1 MATLGRCAKTNLT
14 RAVNRADSVEG
25 MTSRVERIVLE
36 TDNHRIVGDLS
47 LPKDGYLSRLSDYL
61 NREEL
66 IFVPLTNA
74 IVAPRDGSGPGHER
88 GFIAVAR
95 VHIQLA
101 YPDGERLH
109 DVDAF

>member
-1 MATLGRCAKTNLT
+1 MDALHSSVQMMTN
-14 RAVNRADSVEG
+14 
-25 MTSRVERIVLE
+25 RVERIVLE
-36 TDNHRIVGDLS
+36 TEDHRIVGDLS

-74 IVAPRDGSGPGHER
+74 VVMPRDGSGEGEDR
-88 GFIAVAR
+88 EFLAVAR

-101 YPDGERLH
+101 YPEQEG
-109 DVDAF
+109 

>member
-1 MATLGRCAKTNLT
+1 MMTN
-14 RAVNRADSVEG
+14 
-25 MTSRVERIVLE
+25 RVERIVLE
-36 TDNHRIVGDLS
+36 TEDHRIVGDLS

-74 IVAPRDGSGPGHER
+74 VVMPRDGSGEGEDR
-88 GFIAVAR
+88 EFLAVAR

-101 YPDGERLH
+101 YPEQEG
-109 DVDAF
+109 